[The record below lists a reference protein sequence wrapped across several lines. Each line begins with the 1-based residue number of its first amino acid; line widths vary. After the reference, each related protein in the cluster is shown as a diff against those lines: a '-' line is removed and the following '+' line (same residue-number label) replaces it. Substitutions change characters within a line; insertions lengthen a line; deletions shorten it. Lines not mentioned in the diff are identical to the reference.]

1 MHRFFKEAKYI
12 FTGYTAGKA
21 QEDEFQSRT
30 ILFVASLAL
39 PTAAGFA
46 VMNYIHNRI
55 FLSATLLLAFVML
68 IPCFKL
74 VYNHKH
80 LMFARNL
87 MMLDALIIFTA
98 LFIDG
103 GIASIAFVWS
113 LIVPFLACL
122 LVGLPKAWYWITAYF
137 FILIALVSAH
147 MMQLITL
154 PYADT
159 MLAYFFT
166 AFFFFSLVAAAF
178 EAQFERLHVR
188 YEKSITKHQDLQGN
202 LEYSIQMR
210 TTALQKSNQKL
221 QLEVQKH
228 EATAKEL
235 KKSEARFFQAQK
247 METIG
252 TLVGGIAHDFNNMLA
267 GINANLFMIKRKTKG
282 NSDVQRRSV
291 DIEQLVMRASDMI
304 KQLLTFARKDRVA
317 LEQLDLVPFI
327 TEAFKL
333 AEVSISEKIQIE
345 LENNCKT
352 LLIQGNKTQLQQVLM
367 NMLNNARDAVK
378 GASSPVILVK
388 VDKYVPSPAFKRR
401 HPNLTAEEYAT
412 ITVIDN
418 GKGIP
423 EGEVGKIFEPF
434 YSTKEVGKGTGLG
447 LSMCYGAI
455 QSHGG
460 TIRVQ
465 SMVGQGTGFKIYI
478 PVCNHFEDLI
488 VDASF
493 RDSSTLSIGLGETIL
508 LVDDDQDLRESQ
520 KEALV
525 SLGYH
530 VLEAKHGK
538 EAVALFEKY
547 QDSIHL
553 VLTDVTMPVM
563 GGVTAVEHMREIK
576 PNIRVIFATG
586 YDKDDTLNGERL
598 PGVEEFVLN
607 KPYTIDKLNKVIQQQ
622 LRMVS

>member
-1 MHRFFKEAKYI
+1 
-12 FTGYTAGKA
+12 
-21 QEDEFQSRT
+21 
-30 ILFVASLAL
+30 
-39 PTAAGFA
+39 
-46 VMNYIHNRI
+46 
-55 FLSATLLLAFVML
+55 
-68 IPCFKL
+68 
-74 VYNHKH
+74 
-80 LMFARNL
+80 L
-87 MMLDALIIFTA
+87 MMLVALIIFLV

-103 GIASIAFVWS
+103 GIAGIAFIWS
-113 LIVPFLACL
+113 LIVPFLACM
-122 LVGLPKAWYWITAYF
+122 LVGLPKAWYWIISYF
-137 FILIALVSAH
+137 FILIALIAAH
-147 MMQLITL
+147 MMHLIIL
-154 PYADT
+154 PYTNDV
-159 MLAYFFT
+159 LPYFFS

-188 YEKSITKHQDLQGN
+188 YEGSINTLQDLQSN
-202 LEYSIQMR
+202 LEYNIQKR
-210 TTALQKSNQKL
+210 TIALQKSNKKL
-221 QLEVQKH
+221 QSEVQRH
-228 EATAKEL
+228 EETANEL
-235 KKSEARFFQAQK
+235 KESEERFFQAQK

-267 GINANLFMIKRKTKG
+267 GINANLFMIKREAKEG
-282 NSDVQRRSV
+282 SNIQRRSV

-304 KQLLTFARKDRVA
+304 KQLLTFARKDHVE
-317 LEQLDLVPFI
+317 LERLDLVSFI

-333 AEVSISEKIQIE
+333 AEVSISENIQTG
-345 LENNCKT
+345 LENNCET

-378 GASSPVILVK
+378 DESTPVILVK
-388 VDKYVPSPAFKRR
+388 VDKYVPNQVFKQKY
-401 HPNLTAEEYAT
+401 PNLTAEEYAT

-423 EGEVGKIFEPF
+423 EGEVDKVFEPF

-447 LSMCYGAI
+447 LAMCYWAI

-478 PVCNHFEDLI
+478 PICNQLEDATL
-488 VDASF
+488 DKGFHESG
-493 RDSSTLSIGLGETIL
+493 TLSIGLGETIL
-508 LVDDDQDLRESQ
+508 LVDYDHALRDSQ

-538 EAVALFEKY
+538 DAVALFEKY
-547 QDSIHL
+547 HDSIHL
-553 VLTDVTMPVM
+553 VITDVTMPVM
-563 GGVTAVEHMREIK
+563 GGVEAVEHMREIK
-576 PNIRVIFATG
+576 PDVRAVFVTG